1 MIPPDEDDSG
11 VLVVRRVIPVPRERV
26 FAAWLDPVGMA
37 RWLCA
42 GKVTRATAELDP
54 RVGGAFRIVMHHD
67 DTDYRHDGVY
77 LAIEPPSLLSFTW
90 VSAATELGPSIVT
103 IEFLERDR
111 GAATEVV
118 LTHRGLPPSQVDGHR
133 RGWSDIVGKL
143 GEVLAR
149 ASESPGPPGA
159 P

>member
-1 MIPPDEDDSG
+1 MIPLGDGDGDG

-26 FAAWLDPVGMA
+26 FAAWLDPVGMT

-42 GKVTRATAELDP
+42 GKVTRATAELDA

-67 DTDYRHDGVY
+67 DTDYQHDGVY
-77 LAIEPPSLLSFTW
+77 LAIDPPSLLSFTW
-90 VSAATELGPSIVT
+90 ISAATERGPSVVT
-103 IEFLERDR
+103 IEFLERDG

-118 LTHRGLPPSQVDGHR
+118 LTHRGLPPAQVEGHR
-133 RGWSDIVGKL
+133 RGWGDIVGKL
-143 GEVLAR
+143 GDTLAPEGSGR
-149 ASESPGPPGA
+149 PDA